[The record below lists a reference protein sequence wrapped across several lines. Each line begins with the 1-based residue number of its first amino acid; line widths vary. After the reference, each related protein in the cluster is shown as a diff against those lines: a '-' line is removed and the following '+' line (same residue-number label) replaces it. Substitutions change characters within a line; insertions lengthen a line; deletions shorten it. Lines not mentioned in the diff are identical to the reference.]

1 MINRYFLKR
10 LVLSLSVSLCIL
22 NIFAEE
28 KNGNREFLV
37 SKNMDIY
44 NSLFKELDMFYVDT
58 INPEKTIKTGI
69 DAMLNSLD
77 PYTVYIPE
85 EEMEDFKFMM
95 SGEYAGVG
103 AIIAKHK
110 NAIIVN
116 EIYEGKPADKCGLKV
131 GDKFIEI
138 AGKKIG
144 EDKST
149 SDVSNLLRGDAN
161 TVVEVVVER
170 PGEKKPLKLKI
181 TREKIALN
189 PIEYYDVLDNNI
201 GFISVSNFTD
211 KTASSFKEAFLDL
224 KKRGVTSLIIDLR
237 SNPGG
242 LLSEALQIVNYFVPK
257 GSTLLTTRGKVK
269 QWDET
274 YKATSTPIDTE
285 IPLAV
290 IVNKGSA
297 SASEVVAG
305 ALQDLDRAVVIG
317 ERSYGK
323 GLVQTTRSL
332 PYGGGIKVTT
342 SKYYTPSGRC
352 VQAIDYSDRDENG
365 YVKRIPD
372 SLTTE
377 FKTANGRIVRDGGGI
392 TPDSVVEIKDSYS
405 ELEKKLVSDNIIFD
419 YAVNY
424 HVKHKNIAP
433 PKEFV
438 FNDYDDFKKFVKDA
452 NFTYTRNTEKG
463 VKALVDIAKKE
474 GYYEIAKEEFDALEK
489 KLEHDIDKDLEHFKK
504 DVKWLVTAEILSKYY
519 YKRGFLSEMVKED
532 VFVDVAKK
540 ILNDKEAYKKI
551 LSNP

>member
-1 MINRYFLKR
+1 MTNRYFFKR
-10 LVLSLSVSLCIL
+10 LVLSLSVSLCVL

-28 KNGNREFLV
+28 KNGSREFLV

-110 NAIIVN
+110 NAIIIN

-131 GDKFIEI
+131 GDKFIEV

-181 TREKIALN
+181 TREKIAIN

-224 KKRGVTSLIIDLR
+224 KKKGITSLIIDLR

-274 YKATSTPIDTE
+274 YKATSSPIDTE

-323 GLVQTTRSL
+323 GLVQTTRNL

-392 TPDSVVEIKDSYS
+392 TPDSVVEIKDNYS

-419 YAVNY
+419 YAVNFR
-424 HVKHKNIAP
+424 VKHKNIAP

-438 FNDYDDFKKFVKDA
+438 FDDYDDFKKFVKDA

-489 KLEHDIDKDLEHFKK
+489 KLEHDIDKDLDHFKR

-519 YKRGFLSEMVKED
+519 YKRGFLS
-532 VFVDVAKK
+532 
-540 ILNDKEAYKKI
+540 
-551 LSNP
+551 